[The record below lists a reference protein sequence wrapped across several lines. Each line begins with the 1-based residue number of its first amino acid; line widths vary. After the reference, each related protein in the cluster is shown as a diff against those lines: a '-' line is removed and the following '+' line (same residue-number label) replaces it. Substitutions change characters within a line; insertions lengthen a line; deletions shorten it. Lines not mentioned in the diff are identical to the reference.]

1 MLDDRLMRAMLGES
15 RSIAIIGAKDKPG
28 QAVDRVG
35 RYLLEQGYRVVP
47 VHPMRKSVWGLPV
60 VPSIAELPEPVDIIN
75 LFRAPEYCFGHAQEV
90 LQLGWRPKLF
100 WMQLG
105 IRSPEARAALAD
117 TGITVV
123 EDSCIMVEH
132 ARLLRPSLTSQGQGL

>member
-47 VHPMRKSVWGLPV
+47 VHPVRKTVWGLPAL
-60 VPSIAELPEPVDIIN
+60 PSIAELPEPVDM
-75 LFRAPEYCFGHAQEV
+75 RKKYCSLAGGPNSFGCSLAYA
-90 LQLGWRPKLF
+90 RPK
-100 WMQLG
+100 
-105 IRSPEARAALAD
+105 R
-117 TGITVV
+117 V
-123 EDSCIMVEH
+123 
-132 ARLLRPSLTSQGQGL
+132 RPWPKPA

>member
-1 MLDDRLMRAMLGES
+1 MLDDRLMRALLGES
-15 RSIAIIGAKDKPG
+15 RSIAIVGAKDKPG

-35 RYLLEQGYRVVP
+35 RYLLEHGYSIVP
-47 VHPMRKSVWGLPV
+47 VHPVRKTVWGLPAV
-60 VPSIAELPEPVDIIN
+60 ASIAELPEPVDIIN
-75 LFRAPEYCFGHAQEV
+75 LFRAPEYCPGHAHEV
-90 LQLGWRPKLF
+90 LNLGWKPKLF

-105 IRSPEARAALAD
+105 IRSPEARQALAE
-117 TGITVV
+117 TGMTVV